1 MAKHED
7 LSQQENNV
15 APELQDEGTPP
26 TVTTNRIKRA
36 VRLSFFVL
44 MLAAGAGV
52 AYRTL
57 YHTDSPPSS
66 IEVQEEGIPI
76 NKDETT
82 ASVVVST
89 PEDSMLKDEVANP
102 EEEAH
107 TTSEPLQENGV
118 FKNDGKIEDDVVAPL
133 TPKTQESITQGE
145 HSEDLETVLAPEV
158 EGGHGPEDD
167 MTKEDLWD
175 QDDMTGEDDPS

>member
-15 APELQDEGTPP
+15 APELQDEGTPL

-57 YHTDSPPSS
+57 YHTDSPLSS
-66 IEVQEEGIPI
+66 IEVQNVIGSPAQLIGLSAV
-76 NKDETT
+76 N
-82 ASVVVST
+82 
-89 PEDSMLKDEVANP
+89 
-102 EEEAH
+102 
-107 TTSEPLQENGV
+107 
-118 FKNDGKIEDDVVAPL
+118 
-133 TPKTQESITQGE
+133 
-145 HSEDLETVLAPEV
+145 
-158 EGGHGPEDD
+158 
-167 MTKEDLWD
+167 
-175 QDDMTGEDDPS
+175 